1 MPVCLFLAGTMMAT
15 LPCETFVLTW
25 THSVERTEWREEWRV
40 DGADLVLVEASVEG
54 SGAGMQPADGAW
66 LEDGRWHW
74 RPLGRRQARLL
85 LANSGYG
92 GDYRLCW
99 QDVCRLLAGLLP
111 KQSPGP
117 VEIAP
122 CSWRAGDAASAR
134 DEENKK

>member
-15 LPCETFVLTW
+15 PPCETFVLTW

-122 CSWRAGDAASAR
+122 CSWRAGDAASAS

>member
-15 LPCETFVLTW
+15 LPCDTFVLTW
-25 THSVERTEWREEWRV
+25 AHSVERTEWREEWRV
-40 DGADLVLVEASVEG
+40 DGAELVLAEASVEG
-54 SGAGMQPADGAW
+54 SGAGMQPADGAL

-74 RPLGRRQARLL
+74 RPHGRRQARLL

-99 QDVCRLLAGLLP
+99 QDACRPLAALLP
-111 KQSPGP
+111 KQSTGP

-122 CSWRAGDAASAR
+122 CPSPAGSAAPASV
-134 DEENKK
+134 EEKKQ